1 MRMLKN
7 KIFMALTQHGVYLL
21 LGTLNLD
28 DQLYEGCALA
38 ILLQALGTSCLHLG
52 DSQILLFS

>member
-1 MRMLKN
+1 
-7 KIFMALTQHGVYLL
+7 MAFIQHGVY

-38 ILLQALGTSCLHLG
+38 ILVQALGTSCLH
-52 DSQILLFS
+52 

>member
-1 MRMLKN
+1 
-7 KIFMALTQHGVYLL
+7 MAFTQHGVY

-38 ILLQALGTSCLHLG
+38 ILVQALGTSCLHLG
-52 DSQILLFS
+52 DSQILPFS